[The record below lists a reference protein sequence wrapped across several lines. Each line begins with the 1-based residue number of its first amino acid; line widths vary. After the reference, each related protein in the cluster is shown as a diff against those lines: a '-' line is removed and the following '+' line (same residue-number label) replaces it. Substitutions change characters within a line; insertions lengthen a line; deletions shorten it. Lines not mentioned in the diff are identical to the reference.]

1 MCDSCHDSSV
11 PAEPPRRRPTL
22 GELNGN
28 WHCTIIGT
36 CLSMAE
42 LRSAAAK
49 LNIRYPKPN
58 PTDYET
64 HSGMIRMIAKERS
77 VAKVL
82 HKMLDRKHALA
93 LSRCKRAA
101 SVADLEAL
109 WLEALDKGEVAGA
122 CWALMSHP
130 AATEDF
136 RSTLF
141 GEIHMLSHQVG
152 ASARADIR
160 RQHVLEKEK
169 AALEA
174 KVLRQQERM
183 AAEIGGRE
191 AALRELRQRL
201 DQELAESRRLAHA
214 ASAATEITALK
225 AMVAELQRHLSLES
239 EGRRVAEAVA
249 REAERHA
256 MEQVSQLA
264 ALREEIDHAHDE
276 MAVLESRVLDGIGG
290 CSQACR
296 RLDLCGR
303 CILFVGGRAGQ
314 VHHMRRLVEECNG
327 TLVHHDGGFEDGM
340 GRLSGLFGQADAV
353 MFPVDCVSHMA
364 HDHIKR
370 MCKRWEKPFVPVRRS
385 GLGAFMRALESVGQ
399 GDADAV

>member
-1 MCDSCHDSSV
+1 MCDACRE
-11 PAEPPRRRPTL
+11 PGAILEPPRRRLTL
-22 GELNGN
+22 GELNPN
-28 WHCTIIGT
+28 WHCTIVGT
-36 CLSMAE
+36 CLTMSE
-42 LRSAAAK
+42 LRGAAAK
-49 LNIRYPKPN
+49 LNIRFPKPN
-58 PTDYET
+58 PTDYEV
-64 HSGMIRMIAKERS
+64 HAGMIRMIPKERA
-77 VAKVL
+77 VAKAL

-93 LSRCKRAA
+93 LGRHKRAN

-130 AATEDF
+130 AATEEL

-169 AALEA
+169 AALEV

-183 AAEIGGRE
+183 ASEIGSRE
-191 AALRELRQRL
+191 TALRELRQRL

-225 AMVAELQRHLSLES
+225 AMVAELQRHLSLET

-256 MEQVSQLA
+256 MEQAGQLA
-264 ALREEIDHAHDE
+264 TMRDEIDETRDE
-276 MAVLESRVLDGIGG
+276 LTVLEARVIDGVGA
-290 CSQACR
+290 CNQACR

-314 VHHMRRLVEECNG
+314 VLHMRRIVEECNG
-327 TLVHHDGGFEDGM
+327 TLVHHDGGFEEGM

-399 GDADAV
+399 SDEAN